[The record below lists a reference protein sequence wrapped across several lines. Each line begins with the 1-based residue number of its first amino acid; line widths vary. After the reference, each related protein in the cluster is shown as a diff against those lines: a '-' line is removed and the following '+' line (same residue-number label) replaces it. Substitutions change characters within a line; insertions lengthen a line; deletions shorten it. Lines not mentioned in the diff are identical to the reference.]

1 MNSLPLHPAVV
12 HMPLALSILM
22 PLFAAGL
29 AWAVWTGRVQPKTW
43 LVVVALQALLVGS
56 GFVAMNT
63 GGAEEERVEA
73 VVQERFLETHEELAE
88 QFVWA
93 AAGTLALAGLV
104 LVLGTRAIAGGLA
117 AAVVVATVVV
127 AALGLRVGHAG
138 GQLVYQHGAA
148 GVYTSNGATAAEA
161 STGVPT
167 ARRGP
172 DRD

>member
-12 HMPLALSILM
+12 HLPLALSILM

-29 AWAVWTGRVQPKTW
+29 AWAVWTGRIRPRAY
-43 LVVVALQALLVGS
+43 LLVVALQALLVGS

-73 VVQERFLETHEELAE
+73 VVQESALETHEELAE

-93 AAGTLALAGLV
+93 AGGTLALAGLV
-104 LVLGTRAIAGGLA
+104 VLLGTRAIAAGLS
-117 AAVVVATVVV
+117 AAVVIATVVV

-138 GQLVYQHGAA
+138 GRLVYVHGAA
-148 GVYTSNGATAAEA
+148 SAYTSTAASTAEA
-161 STGVPT
+161 SSRVTLAPDHK
-167 ARRGP
+167 